1 MIRVLL
7 RAATF
12 AALSFGTASAVQAQ
26 EIPSS
31 IKIGTSSQG
40 GSYFVYGSAWGA
52 MVQQATGVSVGI
64 EATGGP
70 TQNMA
75 LVHTGQL
82 DFGMTTMGPAFNGL
96 EGENP
101 VAPGVKLDAVRA
113 VFPMYQTPFQIMVLA
128 SSDVNGFGDLSGKRV
143 GVGPNGSTA
152 SQFYP
157 EFAKNLDVEFD
168 VQYGGAG
175 DLGGQLQDGLID
187 VFAYAA
193 GLPVPAFSQAATQAD
208 TRIVTFSDNER
219 KKLLADYASLSPYT
233 IPANTYNGQT
243 APVETVSM
251 WNFAIANKD
260 VSADLVY
267 EVMKAVLEN
276 NDELTTAY
284 KGGRETLL
292 KNWSKN
298 TFLPFHAGAVRYL
311 KEKGIEVPVNL
322 IPQEYQQ

>member
-1 MIRVLL
+1 M
-7 RAATF
+7 AT
-12 AALSFGTASAVQAQ
+12 AQ
-26 EIPSS
+26 ELPDS

-40 GSYFVYGSAWGA
+40 GSYFVYGSAWGG
-52 MVQQATGVSVGI
+52 MVNHATGVSVGI

-75 LVHTGQL
+75 LVHAGAL
-82 DFGMTTMGPAFNGL
+82 DFGMTTMGPAFSGL
-96 EGENP
+96 EGKNP

-128 SSDVNGFGDLSGKRV
+128 SAEVNGFADLAGKRV

-157 EFAKNLDVEFD
+157 EFSKDLGIEFD

-193 GLPVPAFSQAATQAD
+193 GLPVPAFSQVSVQSDAK
-208 TRIVTFSDNER
+208 IVTFSKEGR
-219 KKLLADYASLSPYT
+219 EKLLADFTSLSPYT
-233 IPANTYNGQT
+233 IPANTYKGQT

-251 WNFAIANKD
+251 WNFAIANKN

-267 EVMKAVLEN
+267 EVMKTVLEN
-276 NDELTTAY
+276 NTVLTGAH
-284 KGGRETLL
+284 KAGKETLL
-292 KNWSKN
+292 ENWSKN

-311 KEKGIEVPVNL
+311 QEKGINVPEHL
-322 IPQEYQQ
+322 IPPEYRQ